1 MKYIV
6 VGLGYF
12 GSSLAMN
19 LTAQGHE
26 VIGIDHRDE
35 RIEELKDS
43 ISNVLI
49 MDATNQNTMKSLP
62 LQEVDAVIVA
72 IGEDIGSSI
81 LILSILKR
89 LKVKRIIG
97 RAITP
102 IHRDILNELGIVE
115 VIQPEED
122 SALMVSSMLQISKA
136 RKVLELNARSAVAE
150 IMIPEKYIGHTLES
164 INIENRFHLNIVA
177 LKIYPK
183 ESGIESFFK
192 KECRVEFL
200 IDVGKPLRATDVLVV
215 AGEFSS
221 IKKFVES

>member
-1 MKYIV
+1 
-6 VGLGYF
+6 
-12 GSSLAMN
+12 MN
-19 LTAQGHE
+19 LTSQGHE

-102 IHRDILNELGIVE
+102 IHRDILNELGIME

-122 SALMVSSMLQISKA
+122 SALLVASMLQINKA
-136 RKVLELNARSAVAE
+136 RKVLELNTKSAVAE
-150 IMIPEKYIGHTLES
+150 IMIPEKYIGHSLES
-164 INIENRFHLNIVA
+164 INIENRFQLNVVA

-200 IDVGKPLRATDVLVV
+200 IDPNKPLRDTDLLVV
-215 AGEFSS
+215 AGEFSD
-221 IKKFVES
+221 IKKFIES

>member
-1 MKYIV
+1 
-6 VGLGYF
+6 
-12 GSSLAMN
+12 MN

-122 SALMVSSMLQISKA
+122 SALMVASMLQISKA
-136 RKVLELNARSAVAE
+136 RKVLELNTRSAVAE

-177 LKIYPK
+177 LKIFPK

-200 IDVGKPLRATDVLVV
+200 IDAVKPLGATDVLVV
-215 AGEFSS
+215 AGEFGN